1 MKELKDLKDL
11 LIHEVQV
18 LYNTEKYQLLALPRM
33 IKNTLNA
40 ELKGAL
46 QQHLDETTIHKERL
60 KKVGQLLNID
70 PDDEGSPSIKGLVFE
85 GEKVLHKDARPEVR
99 DAAILA
105 GVQKVEHYEF
115 SGYGTAADLAELL
128 GLHEVNELLGETLD
142 EEKATDE
149 KLNSLAKSTVNQLA
163 AKVKR

>member
-1 MKELKDLKDL
+1 MTELKDLKDL

-33 IKNTLNA
+33 LKNSTNV

-46 QQHLDETTIHKERL
+46 QQHLDETKIHKQRL
-60 KKVGQLLNID
+60 EKVGQLLNID

-85 GEKVLHKDARPEVR
+85 GEKVLHKDAKAEVR

-105 GVQKVEHYEF
+105 GVQKVEHYEI
-115 SGYGTAADLAELL
+115 SGYGTAAYLAEML
-128 GLHEVNELLGETLD
+128 GLHEANELLFETLN

-149 KLNSLAKSTVNQLA
+149 KLNQLA
-163 AKVKR
+163 RNSINQIAAQVKK

>member
-1 MKELKDLKDL
+1 MTELKDLKDL

-33 IKNTLNA
+33 LKNATND

-46 QQHLDETTIHKERL
+46 QQHLDETKIHKERL
-60 KKVGQLLNID
+60 EKVGQLLNID

-85 GEKVLHKDARPEVR
+85 GEKVLHKDAKPEVR

-105 GVQKVEHYEF
+105 GVQKVEHYEI
-115 SGYGTAADLAELL
+115 SGYGTAAYLSEML
-128 GLHEVNELLGETLD
+128 GLHEINELLGETLD

-149 KLNSLAKSTVNQLA
+149 KLNGIAKNTVNQIA
-163 AKVKR
+163 AQVKR